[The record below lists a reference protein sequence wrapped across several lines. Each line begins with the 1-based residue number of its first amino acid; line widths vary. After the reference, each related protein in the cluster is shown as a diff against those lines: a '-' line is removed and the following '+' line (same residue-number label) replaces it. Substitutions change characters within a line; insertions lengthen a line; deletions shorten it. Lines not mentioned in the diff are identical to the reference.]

1 LQVIIL
7 HLQLIVRWQGYFTD
21 SHYVT

>member
-21 SHYVT
+21 SHYVS